1 MSCSEWREVKVS
13 AVIEMNPRL
22 TLKKGT
28 TAKKISMKDLAEFN
42 RKIQSYEITEFTSGT
57 KFQNGDTLL
66 ARITPCLENGKTAY
80 VDILEEGEVA
90 FGSTEFIVL
99 RAKPGI
105 TDDKFVYYFSISP
118 DFRNVAIKS
127 MTGSSGRQRVQNSV
141 LANTS
146 IKIPPLEEQ
155 KRIAN
160 ILSSLDDKIE
170 LNNELNK
177 TLEEI
182 AQSIFKHWFVDFEFP
197 NENGEPYK
205 SSGGKFVESE
215 LGMIPE
221 NWTVGTFR
229 DLTESILGG
238 DWGKNSPQGNHIKE
252 VYCLRGADIPEIIK
266 GNNGSLPIRYIL
278 EKNYNKKKLKH
289 GDIVIE
295 ISGGSPTQSTGRIA
309 YITDEI
315 IDKFD
320 SGIVCTNFCRA
331 ITLKDGTLMEFFYY
345 YWKRLYDAKVFFQFE
360 NGTTGIKNLDI
371 NSFLDSFQ
379 IVIPNKDII
388 RKFHDI
394 VSVFI
399 KSTQE
404 NGKENNELSKLRDLL
419 LPKLMS
425 GEIRIPEAEEVVES
439 CLQKS
444 N

>member
-177 TLEEI
+177 TLEQI
-182 AQSIFKHWFVDFEFP
+182 AQAIFKHWFYDFEFP

-205 SSGGKFVESE
+205 SSGGKFIDSE
-215 LGMIPE
+215 LGLIPE
-221 NWTVGTFR
+221 GWKICNIS
-229 DLTESILGG
+229 DLCDISTKSVKPKEHENTLFEHYSIPAYDDSKFPVFEFGKEIKSNKYVVSIDSILVSKLNPTTKRVW
-238 DWGKNSPQGNHIKE
+238 DPVCITEQSICSTEFINYRPKNSKISSY
-252 VYCLRGADIPEIIK
+252 VYCILNSDGFSEHLIQHATGSTGSRQRVKPKDTLSFTSLLPDTNTLYRFEGIIK
-266 GNNGSLPIRYIL
+266 PIREQI
-278 EKNYNKKKLKH
+278 KLNH
-289 GDIVIE
+289 
-295 ISGGSPTQSTGRIA
+295 
-309 YITDEI
+309 
-315 IDKFD
+315 
-320 SGIVCTNFCRA
+320 
-331 ITLKDGTLMEFFYY
+331 
-345 YWKRLYDAKVFFQFE
+345 
-360 NGTTGIKNLDI
+360 
-371 NSFLDSFQ
+371 
-379 IVIPNKDII
+379 
-388 RKFHDI
+388 
-394 VSVFI
+394 VS
-399 KSTQE
+399 
-404 NGKENNELSKLRDLL
+404 NWKLRELRDIL

-425 GEIRIPEAEEVVES
+425 GEIRVPEAEEVVES
-439 CLQKS
+439 CLQK
-444 N
+444 NN